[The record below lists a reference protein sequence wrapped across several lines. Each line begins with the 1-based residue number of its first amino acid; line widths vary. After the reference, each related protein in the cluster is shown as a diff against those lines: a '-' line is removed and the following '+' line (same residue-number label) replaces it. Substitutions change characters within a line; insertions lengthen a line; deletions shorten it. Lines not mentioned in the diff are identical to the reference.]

1 MYLVYNSV
9 LSPLSDFSVDVEDRA
24 FQYGDGLFETLRYQ
38 GGRVA
43 FWPDHYDRLSRGM
56 AACRLDPPADVTSDA
71 LHGQLLAL
79 LDRNELTTQTVRIKI
94 QAWRQ
99 PGGLYTPTNC
109 RANILI
115 TARPGQSFAVSE
127 RERMG
132 IFDGVRL
139 SPSVVSAYKTT
150 SALPYVLAG
159 LAKQDGDFDDMLL
172 LDTHGHAAEC
182 IASAV
187 FWVRGETVCM
197 PSLETGCIDGI
208 LRRQLL
214 RLAPEMGFRTQQG
227 LFSPEELAV
236 VDAVFCGNVMG
247 IQRFRDVNGLAVN
260 KKKPLDAGVE
270 QKLAALFNRLV

>member
-9 LSPLSDFSVDVEDRA
+9 LSPLSDFGVDVEDRA

-43 FWPDHYDRLSRGM
+43 FWPDHYDRLRRGM
-56 AACRLDPPADVTSDA
+56 AACRLDPPADFTSGA

-79 LDRNELTTQTVRIKI
+79 LDRNELTGRTARIKI
-94 QAWRQ
+94 QVWRQ
-99 PGGLYTPTNC
+99 PGGLYTPTNN

-115 TARPGQSFAVSE
+115 TARLGQPFTVSE
-127 RERMG
+127 RERLG
-132 IFDGVRL
+132 IFEGVRL

-159 LAKQDGDFDDMLL
+159 LAKQDGGFDDMLL
-172 LDTHGHAAEC
+172 LDTHGHVAEC

-187 FWVRGETVCM
+187 FWVRGETLWM
-197 PSLETGCIDGI
+197 PSLQTGCIDGI

-214 RLAPEMGFRTQQG
+214 RLAPELGFQVREG
-227 LFSPEELAV
+227 LFSPEEVAA
-236 VDAVFCGNVMG
+236 DAVFCGNVMG
-247 IQRFRDVNGLAVN
+247 IQRFGAVNGLAVN
-260 KKKPLDAGVE
+260 QKKPLNAGVE
-270 QKLAALFNRLV
+270 QNLTALFRRLV